1 MSVTRLKLRN
11 TENYMVGFSN
21 RLVKLL
27 KIEIG
32 RNRTRNYNGKTVSA
46 PIDNTGSLKDSLE
59 VHMSKSRMKKFA
71 EGGSFSLGIRGNSY
85 GEKLDEGG
93 LVNAEVSKIIEWI
106 KSKPVKLKDA
116 RGRFVTADD
125 AGYRI
130 NKLANNIVRRLNGNT
145 GSGIK
150 ATNFIGDAID
160 FAMQQIATIADPVE
174 EDIYLNLDEIMIRA
188 GYTKKGDDYIIK

>member
-1 MSVTRLKLRN
+1 MSVSRLKLRN
-11 TENYMVGFSN
+11 TENYMVGFSK

-32 RNRTRNYNGKTVSA
+32 RNRTRSYNGKTVSA
-46 PIDNTGSLKDSLE
+46 PIDNTGSLRDSLE

-116 RGRFVTADD
+116 RGRFVKADD
-125 AGYRI
+125 YKI
-130 NKLANNIVRRLNGNT
+130 NRLANNIVRRLNGNT

-160 FAMQQIATIADPVE
+160 MAMQQINAIAEPVQK
-174 EDIYLNLDEIMIRA
+174 DIYLNLDEIMIRA
-188 GYTKKGDDYIIK
+188 GYTKKGDDYIIE